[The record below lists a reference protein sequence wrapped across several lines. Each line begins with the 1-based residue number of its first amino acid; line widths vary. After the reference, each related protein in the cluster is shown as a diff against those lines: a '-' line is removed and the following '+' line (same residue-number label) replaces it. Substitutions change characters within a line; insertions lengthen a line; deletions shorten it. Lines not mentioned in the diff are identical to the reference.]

1 VADADLP
8 DREEGSSMA
17 ISAAFLS
24 RLSEADRGA
33 LAARWAV
40 RRYRRDELVLTHE
53 DSGRDIFFV
62 LEGRARATLFS
73 EGGRAVAYRD
83 IERGDI
89 FGELAAIDGKARSA
103 SVVALDR
110 LSAARLPEAAFREIV
125 DTRPTFTWT
134 LLEHLSAQMRRMTER
149 VYEFS
154 TLVVRKRLIRELLRL
169 AGDQGDKA
177 VVEPAP
183 THFELAAMIST
194 HREAVSR
201 EMSAL
206 AKRGLIEKRGARLML
221 LEIETLRS
229 LAEADDEL

>member
-1 VADADLP
+1 MA
-8 DREEGSSMA
+8 SSTVFFA
-17 ISAAFLS
+17 K
-24 RLSEADRGA
+24 LSEADRDV
-33 LAARWAV
+33 LAGRWAV
-40 RRYRRDELVLTHE
+40 RRYRRDELVIAHE
-53 DSGRDIFFV
+53 DTGRDVFFV

-83 IERGDI
+83 IECGDI

-103 SVVALDR
+103 SVVALEP

-125 DTRPTFTWT
+125 DTRPTFTWA
-134 LLEHLSAQMRRMTER
+134 LMEHLSGQMRRMTER

-177 VVEPAP
+177 FVTPAP
-183 THFELAAMIST
+183 THFALAAMIST

-201 EMSAL
+201 EMSSL
-206 AKRGLIEKRGARLML
+206 AKRGLIEKRGATLIL
-221 LEIETLRS
+221 LEPDILRS
-229 LAEADDEL
+229 LAEAEEKF